1 MATLPPPK
9 SNSSFGIKDS
19 APKGTYVC
27 TCLLVRDEFGV
38 MRKKFQA
45 EELVKTDITR
55 FLFGFVHKS
64 GKQFFVESKEMKIS
78 SYPKSALFAFLKS
91 WLGEP
96 PKVGWD
102 YCSLIGS
109 GALVTVE
116 HTPSQK
122 NPGQFWSNIAS
133 VAPVMDDLTS
143 KIVPVSSFVIPGEA
157 LEPSNDSDGSD
168 SDIPF

>member
-9 SNSSFGIKDS
+9 SNSGFGIKDS
-19 APKGTYVC
+19 APKGTYIC
-27 TCLLVRDEFGV
+27 TCLLVKDEFGV
-38 MRKKFQA
+38 MRKKYQS
-45 EELVKTDITR
+45 EELAKTDVTR

-64 GKQFFVESKEMKIS
+64 GKQFFVETKEMKIS
-78 SYPKSALFAFLKS
+78 SDPKSSLFAFLKS

-116 HTPSQK
+116 HAPSSK
-122 NPGQFWSNIAS
+122 NPGQFFSNIAS
-133 VAPVMDDLTS
+133 IAPVMDDLTS
-143 KIVPVSSFVIPGEA
+143 KIVPISTFIMPGKPEEA
-157 LEPSNDSDGSD
+157 AEQDND